1 MYWYDRI
8 PFISNRRLLCRGLG
22 FTRSSDDLEFC
33 LILPIAIVTGI
44 GAWFG
49 YTPRPVVPK
58 PEWEDVHLRIIYL
71 YDVLNNIDDTKFN
84 GGPGPSF
91 EDWLNNRIWIESY
104 ERRNRRKRVVEW
116 KGFYITQLGQEHIFV
131 RTEPQS

>member
-1 MYWYDRI
+1 MIAFLLFLIILCFAVVWGLPI
-8 PFISNRRLLCRGLG
+8 LAMISNFLL
-22 FTRSSDDLEFC
+22 
-33 LILPIAIVTGI
+33 IVPIAIVTGI

-49 YTPRPVVPK
+49 YTPRPVAPK
-58 PEWEDVHLRIIYL
+58 AESEDVHLRIIYL
-71 YDVLNNIDDTKFN
+71 YDVLNNIDDIKFN

-116 KGFYITQLGQEHIFV
+116 KGFYITQIGQEHIFV